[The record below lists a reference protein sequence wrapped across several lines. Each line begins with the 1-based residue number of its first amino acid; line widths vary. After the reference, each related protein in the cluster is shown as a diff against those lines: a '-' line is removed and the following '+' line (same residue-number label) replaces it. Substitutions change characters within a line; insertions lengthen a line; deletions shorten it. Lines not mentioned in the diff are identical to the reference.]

1 MTIKNWPRI
10 IVLVDMNAFF
20 ASIEQARDPN
30 LIGKPIGITNGIKG
44 SCIITC
50 SYEARAYGICTGMR
64 VKEAKK
70 LCPSF
75 LRLPSNPILYAKISA
90 DIMNSLHEITPDIE
104 VFSVD
109 EAFLDMTYCKKIWDS
124 PESIA
129 KKIKEKVFSVSGVH
143 CSIGISG
150 DKTTAKYAAKLHKP
164 NGLTIISPWDAE
176 NTLKD
181 ISVLE
186 LCGINRGIGA
196 FLAKRGIFTC
206 GEVKKIPISVL
217 GGRFGNPGR
226 RIWYMCQGK
235 DPEKVKNNT
244 KTPKTIGHGK
254 IMPPNTRSK
263 NVIYMYLIHMSE
275 KVAYRLRKNTLCAQK
290 FLIGLKTSK
299 GWIGCKQT
307 KTAFPTN
314 NGREI
319 SALCKRILNQY
330 WNGENIYQV
339 QVTALDLREE
349 KGQIDL
355 FNENNDRY
363 HQLNTV
369 IDCVNQRYGE
379 FTLAS
384 AKLLDR
390 TDMPNVISPAW
401 KPYGYRQTIFQVY
414 KKNNT
419 IKKVLRLHKNN

>member
-1 MTIKNWPRI
+1 MTLKNWPRI

-196 FLAKRGIFTC
+196 FLAERGIFTC
-206 GEVKKIPISVL
+206 GEVK
-217 GGRFGNPGR
+217 
-226 RIWYMCQGK
+226 
-235 DPEKVKNNT
+235 
-244 KTPKTIGHGK
+244 
-254 IMPPNTRSK
+254 
-263 NVIYMYLIHMSE
+263 
-275 KVAYRLRKNTLCAQK
+275 
-290 FLIGLKTSK
+290 
-299 GWIGCKQT
+299 
-307 KTAFPTN
+307 
-314 NGREI
+314 
-319 SALCKRILNQY
+319 
-330 WNGENIYQV
+330 
-339 QVTALDLREE
+339 
-349 KGQIDL
+349 
-355 FNENNDRY
+355 
-363 HQLNTV
+363 
-369 IDCVNQRYGE
+369 
-379 FTLAS
+379 
-384 AKLLDR
+384 
-390 TDMPNVISPAW
+390 
-401 KPYGYRQTIFQVY
+401 
-414 KKNNT
+414 
-419 IKKVLRLHKNN
+419 

>member
-186 LCGINRGIGA
+186 LCGISRGIGA

-217 GGRFGNPGR
+217 GRRFGNPGR

-314 NGREI
+314 NGGEI

-330 WNGENIYQV
+330 WNGEDIYQV

-414 KKNNT
+414 KKNI
-419 IKKVLRLHKNN
+419 IKKVFSLNRNN